1 MTGGLVLAGADRS
14 KRART
19 DLADDPI
26 PTTHAQTARES
37 FAALRGRTRRRT
49 DWSFST
55 HCGDPLDTVDYPYI
69 IAGVWRQEPPGAPG
83 SSLDVG

>member
-37 FAALRGRTRRRT
+37 FAALRGWTRRWT
-49 DWSFST
+49 HWSFST
-55 HCGDPLDTVDYPYI
+55 HCGTPSAL
-69 IAGVWRQEPPGAPG
+69 
-83 SSLDVG
+83 